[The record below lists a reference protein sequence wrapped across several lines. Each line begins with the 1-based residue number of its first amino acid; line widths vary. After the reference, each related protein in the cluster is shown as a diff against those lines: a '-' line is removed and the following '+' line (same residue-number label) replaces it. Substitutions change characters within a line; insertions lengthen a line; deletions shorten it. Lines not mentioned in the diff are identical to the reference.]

1 MARLAVA
8 ALVGLV
14 VTLAAHAA
22 WAAPE
27 SLEASP
33 VIQTTNGPVQGSVQ
47 SANNVDVNVFH
58 SIPFA
63 APPVGDLRFAR
74 PQPPTPWT
82 STKDASGFPNICPQL
97 HIIGDLFLG

>member
-1 MARLAVA
+1 MTRLIATL
-8 ALVGLV
+8 LVGLA

-22 WAAPE
+22 PADPE

-47 SANNVDVNVFH
+47 SANNVNVNVFH

-63 APPVGDLRFAR
+63 APPVGDLRFAS
-74 PQPPTPWT
+74 PQPPKPWT